1 MRAMRRSI
9 LRSVSKKRSR
19 ERYRERKL
27 RRELLKRCGGLCELC
42 GELPDW
48 RGLYKHEIKFRSQGG
63 DPLDPNN
70 CLMVCGKC
78 SSKEHGIHES

>member
-19 ERYRERKL
+19 ERYRE
-27 RRELLKRCGGLCELC
+27 
-42 GELPDW
+42 